1 MHNVPVPT
9 PTQLWFRQRPVVAG
23 LMMVPVTMTIGAL
36 AAPVGRALGLPWAL
50 WLVLLVAL
58 LGVGF
63 AVSRVLTGVLMG
75 RDDR

>member
-1 MHNVPVPT
+1 MPAPT
-9 PTQLWFRQRPVVAG
+9 SAQLWFRQHPAVAG
-23 LMMVPVTMTIGAL
+23 LLVVPVTMAFGAL